1 MARVV
6 IYLLAYVLAAP
17 LTLVAV
23 SPALAAPSLD
33 EVIRAVE
40 SAYGRMTDLK
50 AEFNQTSFNKSLNS
64 TIPAKGAVYLKK
76 GGKLRWEYTEPTRQ
90 EIVSDGK
97 KLWVYTPQLN
107 QVNVGDAPEA
117 LAGPAGSFLA
127 GLGKVHEHFTVRFL
141 NPAQPTV
148 SDGKKLWVYTPQ
160 LNQVNVGDAPEA
172 LAGPAG
178 SFLAGLGKV
187 HEHFTVRFLNPA
199 QPTDADGNV
208 VLDLTPKQPLPT
220 LSRLILALDPRT
232 WDVRKATIH
241 DQFENTVSMRF
252 TKLAVNS
259 GLSDQL
265 FTFVPPAGVATVPMR

>member
-1 MARVV
+1 MSRFL
-6 IYLLAYVLAAP
+6 IYVLASAP
-17 LTLVAV
+17 LVAALMTA

-33 EVIRAVE
+33 EVIRGVE

-64 TIPAKGAVYLKK
+64 TIPAQGAVYLKK
-76 GGKLRWEYTEPTRQ
+76 GGKVRWEYTEPTRQ

-107 QVNVGDAPEA
+107 QVNVGEAPEA

-127 GLGKVHEHFTVRFL
+127 GLGKL
-141 NPAQPTV
+141 
-148 SDGKKLWVYTPQ
+148 
-160 LNQVNVGDAPEA
+160 
-172 LAGPAG
+172 
-178 SFLAGLGKV
+178 

-208 VLDLTPKQPLPT
+208 VLDLTPKQSLPT
-220 LSRLILALDPRT
+220 LARLILALDPRT

-265 FTFVPPAGVATVPMR
+265 FTFVPPAGVATVPLR

>member
-1 MARVV
+1 MSRFL
-6 IYLLAYVLAAP
+6 IYVLGASLAA
-17 LTLVAV
+17 LITVG
-23 SPALAAPSLD
+23 PALAAAPSLD
-33 EVIRAVE
+33 EVIRGVE
-40 SAYGRMTDLK
+40 SAYGRMIDLK

-64 TIPAKGAVYLKK
+64 TIPAQGAVFLKR

-107 QVNVGDAPEA
+107 QVNVGE
-117 LAGPAGSFLA
+117 
-127 GLGKVHEHFTVRFL
+127 
-141 NPAQPTV
+141 
-148 SDGKKLWVYTPQ
+148 
-160 LNQVNVGDAPEA
+160 APEA

-220 LSRLILALDPRT
+220 MARLILALDPRT
-232 WDVRKATIH
+232 WDVRNATIH

-259 GLSDQL
+259 GLPDQL